1 MVSFRRK
8 GKGST
13 MQEKTIG
20 GVDIHYLSLCK
31 RKLWLYKHG
40 ISMENESDRVA
51 EGKVLH
57 ETAYPRVET
66 REILIDNA
74 FKIDAIDGEY
84 VREVKLSSRMKDSDK
99 MQMLFYLYQLER
111 KGVKKK
117 GLISYTKEK
126 RTLEMALGEKEKRQ
140 VKQAIAEAYEVTKQP
155 KPPVVKKLPYCKK
168 CAYYTFCYALEVDE
182 DDA

>member
-1 MVSFRRK
+1 
-8 GKGST
+8 
-13 MQEKTIG
+13 MQQQTIG

-40 ISMENESDRVA
+40 ITMENESDRVL
-51 EGKVLH
+51 EGSVLH
-57 ETAYPRVET
+57 EAAYPRLDK

-74 FKIDAIDGEY
+74 FKIDSIDGKY
-84 VREVKLSSRMKDSDK
+84 VREIKLSSRMQESDK
-99 MQMLFYLYQLER
+99 LQMLFYLYQLQLR
-111 KGVKKK
+111 GIKKK

-126 RTLEMALGEKEKRQ
+126 RTEEVELGEKEQEK
-140 VKQAIAEAYEVTKQP
+140 VKSAIAEAYQIVEKL

-168 CAYYTFCYALEVDE
+168 CAYYNFCYAMEGDE